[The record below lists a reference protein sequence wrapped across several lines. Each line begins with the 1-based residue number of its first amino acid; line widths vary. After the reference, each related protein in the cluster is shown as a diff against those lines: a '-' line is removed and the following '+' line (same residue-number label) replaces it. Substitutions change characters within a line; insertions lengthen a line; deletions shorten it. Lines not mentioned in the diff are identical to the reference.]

1 MLLVGLLLLGVAT
14 IRGGVLP
21 RWAGALPI
29 VAALSVPIGF
39 VVPELQVAAFTLPYV
54 TVGALGWLLAVRS
67 GAPARP
73 VVEPAAAA
81 AAVR

>member
-1 MLLVGLLLLGVAT
+1 LHAYQA
-14 IRGGVLP
+14 R
-21 RWAGALPI
+21 RA
-29 VAALSVPIGF
+29 VPIGF